1 MKELK
6 DIVDHGKDFQDFL
19 KNKDGIQYK
28 VDIIMEDLDNFLS
41 DDLTS
46 AVASKLINKLRVL
59 FERIDMDVDAD
70 TQATSSWDD
79 FYQLQPY
86 FFVSNTQKQEK
97 MKSKCALESVVAI
110 EINTDLCTRKPT
122 RGG

>member
-1 MKELK
+1 MMKELK

-86 FFVSNTQKQEK
+86 FFVSNTQNKK
-97 MKSKCALESVVAI
+97 K
-110 EINTDLCTRKPT
+110 
-122 RGG
+122 